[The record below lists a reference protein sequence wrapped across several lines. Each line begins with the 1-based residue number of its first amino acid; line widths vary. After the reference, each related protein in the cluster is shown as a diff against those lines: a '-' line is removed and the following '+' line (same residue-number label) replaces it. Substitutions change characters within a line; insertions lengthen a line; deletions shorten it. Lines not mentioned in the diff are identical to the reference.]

1 MSEENNE
8 SRKKKNH
15 YWRFRFDCLK
25 EDVRTFFHFLKRLN
39 RFRKLNQLYD
49 KPPEFYRWVIEQ
61 YETLMYNCTGG
72 RYSKASWDANRI
84 IWEMWAWIDEHYQL
98 KEEALEE
105 MKKNL
110 E

>member
-39 RFRKLNQLYD
+39 RFRKLNQMYD
-49 KPPEFYRWVIEQ
+49 QEPEFYRWVIEQ
-61 YETLMYNCTGG
+61 YETLAYNCTGG
-72 RYSKASWDANRI
+72 RYSKASWDANTL
-84 IWEMWAWIDEHYQL
+84 IWAMWDWIDEHYDL
-98 KEEALEE
+98 KPDELEE
-105 MKKNL
+105 MKKEN